1 MSSARG
7 RHALRFGML
16 SDGRKHATPAAVA
29 RTRVVFDLQGRL
41 SLGVAGLSFGMS
53 DETTIQVNFGRP
65 MPLFPLDQV
74 ALLPQQV
81 RPLHIFEPRYRQMVE
96 HALDG
101 AGQIALAVFER
112 RPRNQAEYLG
122 NPPIRPA
129 VCVGQIVQHEKLSD
143 GRYNVLVQGICRAR
157 VLHEMPH
164 EGERLYRAAMLE
176 PIGPEG
182 VDEGLLVGVRGR
194 LEQCLSEGEISQ
206 MRRAREIVEF
216 IRNERIPTSALM
228 EVISFTMISD
238 PAVQYRLLAE
248 GDPLAR
254 WEIISQELDG
264 LQRLIRMASK
274 QHPEEWPKGCSWN

>member
-1 MSSARG
+1 
-7 RHALRFGML
+7 
-16 SDGRKHATPAAVA
+16 
-29 RTRVVFDLQGRL
+29 
-41 SLGVAGLSFGMS
+41 MS

-81 RPLHIFEPRYRQMVE
+81 RPLHIFEPRYRQLVA

-101 AGQIALAVFER
+101 SGQFALAVFER
-112 RPRNQAEYLG
+112 RPRDQAEYLAS
-122 NPPIRPA
+122 PPIRPA
-129 VCVGQIVQHEKLSD
+129 VCVGQIVQHERLAD
-143 GRYNVLVQGICRAR
+143 GRYNILVQGICRAR
-157 VLHEMPH
+157 VLHEVPPD
-164 EGERLYRAAMLE
+164 GERLYRAAMLE

-182 VDEGLLVGVRGR
+182 VDEGLLAGVRGR
-194 LEQCLSEGEISQ
+194 LEQCLAEGELSQ
-206 MRRAREIVEF
+206 MRRAREIAEF

-238 PAVQYRLLAE
+238 PAVQYRLLSE
-248 GDPLAR
+248 GDPLVR

-274 QHPEEWPKGCSWN
+274 QHPEQWPKGCSWN